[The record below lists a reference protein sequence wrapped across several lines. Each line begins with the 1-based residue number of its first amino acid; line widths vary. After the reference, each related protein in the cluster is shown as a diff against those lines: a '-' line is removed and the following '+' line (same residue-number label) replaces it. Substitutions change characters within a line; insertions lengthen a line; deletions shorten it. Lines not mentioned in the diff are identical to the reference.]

1 MLSPSNKPGALACAV
16 VFLSLLPVAC
26 CAQANAP
33 AQHRTPAPAL
43 RLCVDERA
51 HLPFITADGKGTAG
65 ELIRQAARESGIE
78 VTFYGAPVVRCR
90 EEIRAGVADGFPT
103 APYTPALTSFMSF
116 PMHGAVPDSTRAV
129 MMARAMVFRRKGS
142 ALGWDGKQFS
152 HLNLPV
158 LVPFGAVL
166 LLDRL
171 QAMGVPHDDKGKTL
185 DLIFA
190 KLAAQRGDAAI
201 GAEYSGIAHLAE
213 PRFATQL
220 EMLPVPFSEEPY
232 FLGVSSSYY
241 GTHPAAV
248 ERLWDAIGRI
258 GKSAAYRAY
267 YQKAVEHATH

>member
-1 MLSPSNKPGALACAV
+1 M
-16 VFLSLLPVAC
+16 
-26 CAQANAP
+26 
-33 AQHRTPAPAL
+33 
-43 RLCVDERA
+43 
-51 HLPFITADGKGTAG
+51 
-65 ELIRQAARESGIE
+65 
-78 VTFYGAPVVRCR
+78 VRCR

-103 APYTPALTSFMSF
+103 APYTPSLTSFMSF
-116 PMHGAVPDSTRAV
+116 PMHGAAPDNTRAV
-129 MMARAMVFRRKGS
+129 MLARAMVFRRKGS
-142 ALGWDGKQFS
+142 ALDWDGKQFS
-152 HLNLPV
+152 HRNLPV

-201 GAEYSGIAHLAE
+201 GAEYSGIAHLTE

-232 FLGVSSSYY
+232 FLGVASDYHSA
-241 GTHPAAV
+241 HPAAV

-267 YQKAVEHATH
+267 YQKAVKGAAH